1 MNKKIVLAALT
12 FATMAISCSQNE
24 LVEVNIPTSD
34 AIALNPSTAVTRAT
48 VLTLDSLKRPGGF
61 VVYAES
67 GTSPSAWYNNGTQA
81 IDGTNNHVW
90 DAPASKWGF
99 QTAVPWPISNPS
111 AYPMTFYA
119 FYPALPNAAGSLKDA
134 FPTLTIDVT
143 IPKDVKKQVDLLAGK
158 SSTSS
163 KPTSGS
169 LVMSFRHILSKVN
182 FAVANIDTNGVATS
196 SQNAHVLALGFVNLY
211 KDNVYDYKTATWNT
225 LSPLQMREAFNYYN
239 AFVSSYPVPYVPRV
253 FNNAQDPEKFFIG
266 ADSNLMLLPQNPTVW
281 NTTANPVLAPAANE
295 AYVALIYRIEEF
307 DNDDYI
313 GFKHASS
320 HSGYATSFLQTEG
333 YDGPLFVKVGYAYN
347 SNWSMGKSYLYN
359 IPLPGETG
367 GRLLSGYL
375 YDEYGRE
382 TDLKA
387 PGEVGEVVI
396 SKEANIILQPVVSDW
411 VSDNADIF
419 DI

>member
-12 FATMAISCSQNE
+12 FATMAISCTENE
-24 LVEVNIPTSD
+24 VAEINIPTSE
-34 AIALNPSTAVTRAT
+34 AIALNPSTAATRAT

-90 DAPASKWGF
+90 NAPASKWGF
-99 QTAVPWPISNPS
+99 QTAVPWPANSS
-111 AYPMTFYA
+111 DYPMTFYA
-119 FYPALPNAAGSLKDA
+119 FYPTSAAGLGLKDDH
-134 FPTLTIDVT
+134 PRLTGDVT
-143 IPKDVKKQVDLLAGK
+143 IQKDVKKQVDLLAAV
-158 SSTSS
+158 SSTAG
-163 KPTSGS
+163 KPTSGT
-169 LVMSFRHILSKVN
+169 LVMSFKHILSKVN
-182 FAVANIDTNGVATS
+182 FAVANIDTNGVAST
-196 SQNAHVLALGFVNLY
+196 SQNAHVLALGFMNLY
-211 KDNVYDYKTATWNT
+211 KNNVYDYRTATWST
-225 LSPLQMREAFNYYN
+225 AFPLLRDTFSYYN
-239 AFVSSYPVPYVPRV
+239 QFVSTYPVPYVPKV
-253 FNNAQDPEKFFIG
+253 FHNASNPEKFFIG

-281 NTTANPVLAPAANE
+281 NTAANPVLAPTANE

-313 GFKHASS
+313 GFKQASS
-320 HSGYATSFLQTEG
+320 HSGYETSFLKAEG
-333 YDGPLFVKVGYAYN
+333 YNGPLFVKVGYAYN

-375 YDEYGRE
+375 NDEYGRE